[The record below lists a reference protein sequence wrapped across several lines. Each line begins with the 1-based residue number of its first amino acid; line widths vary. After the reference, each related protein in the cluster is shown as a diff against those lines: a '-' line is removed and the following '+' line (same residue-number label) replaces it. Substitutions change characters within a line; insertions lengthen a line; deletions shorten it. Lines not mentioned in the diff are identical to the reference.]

1 MSATETKM
9 VKSAGRVLEVFEY
22 FDANRQHA
30 SVMDVSRALN
40 YPQSSTSE
48 LLRCLTSLGYLS
60 YDALRRAYKPTAR
73 VAILGAWV
81 EPELF
86 RRGHLLSLMDALS
99 ERAGKAVVLA
109 TTVGLAVRYIHVIE
123 AARHRPA
130 PQGALQ
136 KSAPQGALQKSA
148 PQGALQKSAPQGAL
162 QKPAPQS
169 TQQKLL
175 RSTTGRLFLSTFEDR
190 KLRAVVHR
198 LNAEESDQ
206 TQRVPLREV
215 LADVEQIR
223 RQGYAQARQADADRL
238 VAMLLPST
246 DADQPLAIGLGGEA
260 LSQAQIEPLAA
271 MLREAVARACPPSK
285 MDTPP
290 HAGATGW
297 SAPALS
303 AA

>member
-1 MSATETKM
+1 MSASETKM

-86 RRGHLLSLMDALS
+86 RRGHLLSWMDALS
-99 ERAGKAVVLA
+99 ERTGKAVVLA

-123 AARHRPA
+123 PAARHRLA
-130 PQGALQ
+130 PQGA
-136 KSAPQGALQKSA
+136 
-148 PQGALQKSAPQGAL
+148 
-162 QKPAPQS
+162 
-169 TQQKLL
+169 QQKLL

-198 LNAEESDQ
+198 LNAEETDPALRVKLSD
-206 TQRVPLREV
+206 V

-223 RQGYAQARQADADRL
+223 RQGYAQARHADADNL
-238 VAMLLPST
+238 VAMLLASK
-246 DADQPLAIGLGGEA
+246 DAEQPLAIGLGGEA
-260 LSQAQIEPLAA
+260 LSQSQIEPLAA
-271 MLREAVARACPPSK
+271 VLREAVGHACPPFGI
-285 MDTPP
+285 DTRQ
-290 HAGATGW
+290 ADTTGW
-297 SAPALS
+297 TPEALS

>member
-22 FDANRQHA
+22 FDADRQHA

-60 YDALRRAYKPTAR
+60 YDALRRAYRPTAR
-73 VAILGAWV
+73 VAMLGAWV

-99 ERAGKAVVLA
+99 ERTDRTVVLA
-109 TTVGLAVRYIHVIE
+109 TTVGLAVRYIHVIK
-123 AARHRPA
+123 AAPRHPA
-130 PQGALQ
+130 PHGALQ
-136 KSAPQGALQKSA
+136 KP
-148 PQGALQKSAPQGAL
+148 APQGAL
-162 QKPAPQS
+162 QKPAPQGAPQKS
-169 TQQKLL
+169 PPLGAQQKLL
-175 RSTTGRLFLSTFEDR
+175 SSTTGRLFLSTFEDR

-198 LNAEESDQ
+198 LNAEESNPA
-206 TQRVPLREV
+206 QRVPLRDV

-223 RQGYAQARQADADRL
+223 RQGYAQARQPHADRL

-260 LSQAQIEPLAA
+260 LSQAQIEPLAV
-271 MLREAVARACPPSK
+271 MLREAVGRACPPST
-285 MDTPP
+285 MDTPHP
-290 HAGATGW
+290 GATGW
-297 SAPALS
+297 SSAALS

>member
-60 YDALRRAYKPTAR
+60 YDAQRRAYRPTAR

-86 RRGHLLSLMDALS
+86 RRGHLLSMMDALS
-99 ERAGKAVVLA
+99 ERAGKTVVLA
-109 TTVGLAVRYIHVIE
+109 TTVGLAVRYIHVID
-123 AARHRPA
+123 AARHCPA
-130 PQGALQ
+130 PHGAQQ
-136 KSAPQGALQKSA
+136 KSAAQGA
-148 PQGALQKSAPQGAL
+148 
-162 QKPAPQS
+162 
-169 TQQKLL
+169 QQKLL

-198 LNAEESDQ
+198 LNAEETDPAM
-206 TQRVPLREV
+206 RVNLRDV

-223 RQGYAQARQADADRL
+223 RQGYAQARHADADRL
-238 VAMLLPST
+238 VAVLLAST
-246 DADQPLAIGLGGEA
+246 DADQPLAIGLGAEA
-260 LSQAQIEPLAA
+260 LSQTQVEPLAA
-271 MLREAVARACPPSK
+271 MLREAVAQACPP
-285 MDTPP
+285 
-290 HAGATGW
+290 AGAW
-297 SAPALS
+297 RPAALS

>member
-136 KSAPQGALQKSA
+136 KSAPQGALQK
-148 PQGALQKSAPQGAL
+148 
-162 QKPAPQS
+162 PAPQS

-206 TQRVPLREV
+206 AQRVPLREV

-271 MLREAVARACPPSK
+271 MLREAVARACPPST
-285 MDTPP
+285 MDTP

-297 SAPALS
+297 SAPTLS